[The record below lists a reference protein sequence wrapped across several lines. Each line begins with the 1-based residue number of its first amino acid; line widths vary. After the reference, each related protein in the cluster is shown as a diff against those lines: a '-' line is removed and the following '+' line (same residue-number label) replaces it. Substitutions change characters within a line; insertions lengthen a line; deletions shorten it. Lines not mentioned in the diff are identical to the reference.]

1 MMMSENDQRME
12 LGRVIGKNIRR
23 LRDEAGLSQR
33 AFAEIV
39 QNAGLNAWSTARLS
53 NAETSRQPLNA
64 VFELVGFQKVFM
76 KLLERDVSL
85 DEFFIQE
92 FFED

>member
-53 NAETSRQPLNA
+53 NAETSP
-64 VFELVGFQKVFM
+64 
-76 KLLERDVSL
+76 VSYTHL
-85 DEFFIQE
+85 TLPTNREV
-92 FFED
+92 